1 MALHSHFLLQ
11 SLRSQKLAAM
21 PSVPGQRECKAAAA
35 GDAGEAGSEAGDCHP
50 GAGRLLVI
58 FIHGWIL
65 PFRLLKLLVAPCVDQ
80 VDHYKR
86 RRHAQDAL
94 ASAAQHVGDAFAEIA
109 WEGALLKGRQAVG
122 DHVPYPR
129 QVPKLA
135 AHGDGGPG
143 TEDRRVAQS
152 REKPPTA

>member
-1 MALHSHFLLQ
+1 MIRTPPRLPREGVGRRGARLYPARPALT
-11 SLRSQKLAAM
+11 
-21 PSVPGQRECKAAAA
+21 
-35 GDAGEAGSEAGDCHP
+35 
-50 GAGRLLVI
+50 
-58 FIHGWIL
+58 
-65 PFRLLKLLVAPCVDQ
+65 
-80 VDHYKR
+80 

>member
-1 MALHSHFLLQ
+1 MWIPLPEKGL
-11 SLRSQKLAAM
+11 
-21 PSVPGQRECKAAAA
+21 
-35 GDAGEAGSEAGDCHP
+35 SEAGDCHP

>member
-1 MALHSHFLLQ
+1 MWIPLPEKGL
-11 SLRSQKLAAM
+11 
-21 PSVPGQRECKAAAA
+21 
-35 GDAGEAGSEAGDCHP
+35 SEAGDCHP

-109 WEGALLKGRQAVG
+109 WEGALLPEVTGESRLRALEGRRHHG
-122 DHVPYPR
+122 PR
-129 QVPKLA
+129 VWE
-135 AHGDGGPG
+135 PG
-143 TEDRRVAQS
+143 ADTARDLLQLVAL
-152 REKPPTA
+152 